1 MKRIIALLSLA
12 LVANAA
18 YAFECVE
25 YVDKDGIGRW
35 NCRNDKP
42 AAKGDFVEK
51 ELKVPTDVRF
61 IGETGP
67 GNSFVLID
75 NTNDIIKRCVNMYGS
90 IECN

>member
-18 YAFECVE
+18 FAFECVE
-25 YVDKDGIGRW
+25 RIDKDGSGRW
-35 NCRNDKP
+35 ECRYDTP
-42 AAKGDFVEK
+42 SVKGDFVEK
-51 ELKVPTDVRF
+51 ELKVPTSVEF

-67 GNSFVLID
+67 GNGFVYID
-75 NTNDIIKRCVNMYGS
+75 KTNNIIKRCVNMYGS